1 MELSRGISMIELTHE
16 QHQAMTTN
24 EPEPVRF
31 IDPVT
36 AAEYVLMRAEM
47 YDRLR
52 SLLSEDQEWVRA
64 SYPTAMAVFARDG
77 WDDPRMDMYDALDP
91 RRQK

>member
-1 MELSRGISMIELTHE
+1 MIELTHE
-16 QHQAMTTN
+16 QHHAMTTN

>member
-1 MELSRGISMIELTHE
+1 
-16 QHQAMTTN
+16 MTNN
-24 EPEPVRF
+24 EPEPIRF

-36 AAEYVLMRAEM
+36 TAEYVLVRAEM
-47 YDRLR
+47 YDRLK
-52 SLLSEDQEWVRA
+52 SLLSEDKAWVQD
-64 SYPTAMAVFARDG
+64 SYPIAMAVFARDG